1 MFRIRRVN
9 SSFSVIDKDA
19 IDQVV
24 SLLKGQF
31 SLADPKKFN
40 EIPEVLNNP
49 FKYRFQLILLVA
61 DDTHGNVKGVAV
73 LYHASDLKFCYLD
86 YIATHKEM
94 SSRGIGGALYQ
105 RVREEAINLQSN
117 GVFFECLP
125 DDPELCPDPIILKQN
140 EARLKFYEKFG
151 AIPIVGTKYE
161 TPVKETDTCPPYLVY
176 DGLGKENPL
185 ERKVAKRIVRALLER
200 KYEHYCSPEYVK
212 LVVNSF
218 RDDPVKTRPHKYLKK
233 KSLKTP
239 VFRPKSRE
247 KVVIVV
253 NREHS
258 VHHVRARGYVEAPVR
273 ISRIQNELNKLPYF
287 TEQKIE
293 NFPDKYILETHSKEL
308 VSYLKTVCQ
317 KLEPNKALYPYVF
330 PVRNASLPP
339 KDRSVAA
346 GYYCIDTFTPLTSN
360 SYKAARGAVDCTLTA
375 ANYLIENKTMAY
387 SLVRPPG
394 HHAERKVF
402 GGFCYF
408 NSAAIAANM
417 FSKYGKVAML
427 DIDFHHGNGQQDIFY
442 HRNDVLTVS
451 IHGHPSFAYPYF
463 SGFVNEKGEGDGRGF
478 NVNFPLPE
486 FTDPARYSR
495 TLARA
500 LKLISQFRPAY
511 LVVLLGLDTAKGDPT
526 GTWTLQS
533 GDFRE
538 NGRMIGK
545 LSIPTLV
552 VQEGGYNTR
561 NMGVNAAA
569 FFQGLWEAFFR
580 KNIEPKIN

>member
-1 MFRIRRVN
+1 MFRIRRV
-9 SSFSVIDKDA
+9 SGSFSLMDRNA
-19 IDQVV
+19 ISQVV
-24 SLLKGQF
+24 RLMKLQF
-31 SLADPKKFN
+31 PLADPKKFD
-40 EIPEVLNNP
+40 EIQDVLNNP

-61 DDTHGNVKGVAV
+61 DDNQGNVKGAAL
-73 LYHASDLKFCYLD
+73 LYHASDIKFCYLD
-86 YIATHKEM
+86 YIATQKEI

-105 RVREEAINLQSN
+105 RVREEALELKSY

-125 DDPELCPDPIILKQN
+125 DDPTLCPDEEILKQN
-140 EARLKFYEKFG
+140 EARLRFYEKFG
-151 AIPIVGTKYE
+151 AFPIAETKYE
-161 TPVKETDTCPPYLVY
+161 TPVKPGDTCPPYLVY
-176 DGLGKENPL
+176 DGLGQDIPL
-185 ERKVAKRIVRALLER
+185 DRKTAKRIVRAILER
-200 KYEHYCSPEYVK
+200 KYEHYCPPEYVEMVVK
-212 LVVNSF
+212 SFRHNPVKIRTSKYLKRKKRQNEKLQKPTRLQKIALVVN
-218 RDDPVKTRPHKYLKK
+218 H
-233 KSLKTP
+233 
-239 VFRPKSRE
+239 
-247 KVVIVV
+247 
-253 NREHS
+253 EHS

-273 ISRIQNELNKLPYF
+273 IPTILGEINKLTFF
-287 TEQKIE
+287 TSLEIDH
-293 NFPDKYILETHSKEL
+293 FPDRMILETHSKDL
-308 VSYLKTVCQ
+308 VDYLKTVCQ
-317 KLEPNKALYPYVF
+317 TLQPDKAIYPYVF

-360 SYKAARGAVDCTLTA
+360 SYKASRRAVDCTLTA
-375 ANYLIENKTMAY
+375 ASYVVENKTIAY

-463 SGFVNEKGEGDGRGF
+463 SGYENEKGEGDGYGF
-478 NVNFPLPE
+478 NINFPLSENIDPE
-486 FTDPARYSR
+486 KYRK
-495 TLARA
+495 TLVRA
-500 LKLISQFRPAY
+500 IKIIAKFKPNY

-533 GDFRE
+533 DDFRE
-538 NGRMIGK
+538 NGRFIGS
-545 LSIPTLV
+545 LDIPTLV

-561 NMGVNAAA
+561 NMGINAAA
-569 FFQGLWEAFFR
+569 FFQGLWETSFV
-580 KNIEPKIN
+580 KKP